1 MTNYPKWQTFQI
13 WQVRYKTSGSACSRH
28 PWGHFPTHPLHTGA
42 QEFKFFILFFHL
54 TFILL
59 LEHILSIFLSKTSLF
74 FRPLPDV
81 SFVFPTEEKLFSIPS
96 FINSLGHFSFPRSS
110 NGHGKRLQEEVV
122 EFFYILAT
130 CVNRGFPIIC
140 TCKTIQCKIYSSQK
154 KYSLQTNIPCKTY
167 SLQTNIPCHKNFL
180 KTIFLGEKVYSWQP
194 VSIAASPSCTWKTIH
209 CKKNIHCKEIFI
221 AKK

>member
-1 MTNYPKWQTFQI
+1 MTNYPNMSNSPNMTSYLSMINSPNITNYPKMANYPKWQTIQI
-13 WQVRYKTSGSACSRH
+13 WQVRSKTSGGACSRH

-122 EFFYILAT
+122 EFFYI
-130 CVNRGFPIIC
+130 
-140 TCKTIQCKIYSSQK
+140 
-154 KYSLQTNIPCKTY
+154 PCN
-167 SLQTNIPCHKNFL
+167 LCQ
-180 KTIFLGEKVYSWQP
+180 
-194 VSIAASPSCTWKTIH
+194 
-209 CKKNIHCKEIFI
+209 
-221 AKK
+221 